1 MCRTTK
7 TEPSLS
13 WIYKVGYLKKQFK
26 GILSQKHP
34 STPNTYDRGHPWL
47 SPISLITPC
56 NQALAGSRESRDP
69 GILSQPK
76 SRDFWNWNPGIFRDF
91 LWLYFGP
98 LGTLLALRQC
108 FFTFSALPST
118 YLLTER
124 GQHTKTKNKY
134 KANQCDSLSF
144 SKTNIQR
151 DHP

>member
-1 MCRTTK
+1 M
-7 TEPSLS
+7 TEVGKELWGLLYHWHSLFFMVKFVN
-13 WIYKVGYLKKQFK
+13 IHL
-26 GILSQKHP
+26 QK
-34 STPNTYDRGHPWL
+34 SLVSNIWRATWNTD
-47 SPISLITPC
+47 SLGLWHC

-91 LWLYFGP
+91 LLLYFGP
-98 LGTLLALRQC
+98 LGTLLALRHC
-108 FFTFSALPST
+108 FFTFSALPSS
-118 YLLTER
+118 YLLMER